1 MFIKKNIESL
11 TSYIIELKKIKNR
24 EDVNHQV
31 NSHFEKIDFI
41 VKSAVFT
48 CFIIL
53 NFFSFIFYQ
62 KFIYSITNLEKKK
75 VIDKTSFLFQFLV
88 VKTLEVFHA
97 LICIHVF
104 NDEKIEVKKTESA
117 YADFYEFIIIGSGPG
132 GSITANKLNK
142 KFPNKTLVI
151 DKGLEYSTANTKHSG
166 EEFYHKWANGG
177 VASSLFP
184 HQINFSSGSCI
195 GGGSEINS
203 GLYHEPDSD
212 FLNDWIEKYQ
222 TKNLEFDQIKE
233 FINEINNYLKP
244 SIFSKNNLFEKNFEL
259 GASLAKKK
267 FQNIPRL
274 SYKDNNQSKDS
285 TMLNTYLKEYKE
297 QGGKILRGLHINKIS
312 KGNDEWH
319 LKGYLNNKKKDLK
332 CKHLFLC
339 CGSIYTNSLLLKSLK
354 FKNKKSIKTFN
365 FHPMIKIIAKY
376 PNKIQNINEDVSAHQ
391 ITSHYPDFIIG
402 NAASS
407 KQFLLSS
414 VFDNEEV
421 YEDIQNNWEYMST
434 YHATFS
440 FGNGNIFNLPVINK
454 DLFFYNINESNIK
467 LILYSLHE
475 MCNFVFK
482 TGASEII
489 LISTKGKKKVTV
501 ENFKKTI
508 SSLKK
513 VKDFVFSSVH
523 ILGGITMGEKKDCIT
538 DSYGKIKE
546 YDNLYVNDSSLINN
560 KLLKNPQ
567 GTVMAV
573 AYRNVENFIKNYKN
587 FE

>member
-11 TSYIIELKKIKNR
+11 ISYIIELKKIKNK
-24 EDVNHQV
+24 EDLNYQV
-31 NSHFEKIDFI
+31 ISHFVKIDFI
-41 VKSAVFT
+41 VKSAILT
-48 CFIIL
+48 CFILL
-53 NFFSFIFYQ
+53 NFFSFIIYQ
-62 KFIYSITNLEKKK
+62 KFIYSISNLEKKK
-75 VIDKTSFLFQFLV
+75 VIDKTSFLFHFLV
-88 VKTLEVFHA
+88 VKTLEVLHA

-104 NDEKIEVKKTESA
+104 NDEKIEVKKTEFTSE
-117 YADFYEFIIIGSGPG
+117 DFYDFIIIGSGPG

-151 DKGLEYSTANTKHSG
+151 DKGLEYNTASTKHSG

-177 VASSLFP
+177 VASSLYP
-184 HQINFSSGSCI
+184 YQINFSSGSCV

-212 FLNDWIEKYQ
+212 FLNDWIKKYQ
-222 TKNLEFDQIKE
+222 TKDLEFNQIKE

-244 SIFSKNNLFEKNFEL
+244 SIISKNNLFENNFEL
-259 GASLAKKK
+259 GAKLAKKK
-267 FQNIPRL
+267 FQNVPRL

-297 QGGKILRGLHINKIS
+297 QGGKILRDLHIKNIS
-312 KGNDEWH
+312 RSNDEWH
-319 LKGYLNNKKKDLK
+319 LTGYLDNKKKYLR

-339 CGSIYTNSLLLKSLK
+339 CGSIYTNSLLLNSLK
-354 FKNKKSIKTFN
+354 FKNKKTIKTFN

-391 ITSHYPDFIIG
+391 ITSYYPDFIIG

-440 FGNGNIFNLPVINK
+440 FGNGNIFNLPTTTK

-467 LILYSLHE
+467 LILYSLQE

-508 SSLKK
+508 LSLKK
-513 VKDFVFSSVH
+513 IKDFVFSSVH

-567 GTVMAV
+567 GTVMAI